1 MCHVNHGIIKR
12 HSNHDIIKRHSN
24 HGIINV
30 IKITPLY
37 LNKHDLVNYVDP
49 VIMLPCTEA
58 PPL

>member
-1 MCHVNHGIIKR
+1 MCHVNHG
-12 HSNHDIIKRHSN
+12 IIKRHSN

-37 LNKHDLVNYVDP
+37 LNKHDPVNYVDP